1 MLTFLLE
8 QVVEITLVENGYMYH
23 LMETALNELGF
34 VLSTFEVIGSDH
46 GDAQAR
52 VRLMIL
58 AEKKCL
64 RDAVGP
70 VAPPAV
76 GALRRLVARD
86 VPTPAKDIDKSLLV
100 DGKFRPCVGPMRGN
114 NKPLRLGFLKSAI
127 F

>member
-1 MLTFLLE
+1 
-8 QVVEITLVENGYMYH
+8 
-23 LMETALNELGF
+23 METALNELGF